1 MTYDE
6 IKAAM
11 GDLVAEML
19 AKGIKMPSA
28 EFTIKSC
35 SRDSIVLWC
44 DMAARQFDGEY
55 LLFIY
60 GESPAD
66 IIAKARAYIAAMP
79 DPATEGERKFT
90 RALADA
96 VDIATEYAL
105 PDAVVAPVRA
115 AIQEVNALLLAAPK

>member
-11 GDLVAEML
+11 DDLVAEML
-19 AKGIKMPSA
+19 AKGITTPFA
-28 EFTIKSC
+28 EFAIKSG
-35 SRDSIVLWC
+35 SRNNIVLWC
-44 DMAARQFDGEY
+44 HTAAKQLDGNY
-55 LLFIY
+55 LNYIY
-60 GESPAD
+60 GESTAD
-66 IIAKARAYIAAMP
+66 IIAKARAYIAALP

-105 PDAVVAPVRA
+105 PADVVAPVRA

>member
-11 GDLVAEML
+11 DDLVAEML
-19 AKGIKMPSA
+19 AKGIKKPSA
-28 EFTIKSC
+28 ELTIKGG
-35 SRDSIVLWC
+35 SRDHIALWC
-44 DMAARQFDGEY
+44 DTDARQFGGKY
-55 LLFIY
+55 LHCTY

-66 IIAKARAYIAAMP
+66 IIANARAYIAALH

-105 PDAVVAPVRA
+105 PDAAVAPVRA
-115 AIQEVNALLLAAPK
+115 AIQEVNAMLLAALK

>member
-11 GDLVAEML
+11 DDLVAEML
-19 AKGIKMPSA
+19 AKGVKSPSA
-28 EFTIKSC
+28 DFTIKPASP
-35 SRDSIVLWC
+35 DNIVLWC
-44 DMAARQFDGEY
+44 DTAARQFDGEY

-66 IIAKARAYIAAMP
+66 IITNARAYIAALP
-79 DPATEGERKFT
+79 DPATEGERRFT

-115 AIQEVNALLLAAPK
+115 AIAEVNALLLAAPK

>member
-6 IKAAM
+6 IKAAID
-11 GDLVAEML
+11 DLVAEML
-19 AKGIKMPSA
+19 AKGIKTPSA
-28 EFTIKSC
+28 EFSIRGG
-35 SRDSIVLWC
+35 SRDNIVLWC
-44 DMAARQFDGEY
+44 ATVARQFGGEY
-55 LLFIY
+55 LHFIY

-66 IIAKARAYIAAMP
+66 IIANARAYIAALP

-105 PDAVVAPVRA
+105 PDAVVTPVRA
-115 AIQEVNALLLAAPK
+115 AIEEVNALLLAAPK